1 MIAHR
6 WERNPK
12 DVGDQALMRGFGTA
26 VPRYTL
32 RGMLLSINLGF
43 CRNHR

>member
-6 WERNPK
+6 WEPDLK

-26 VPRYTL
+26 VPRLASAGTTVS
-32 RGMLLSINLGF
+32 RSKKS
-43 CRNHR
+43 

>member
-6 WERNPK
+6 WEPDLK

-26 VPRYTL
+26 VPRCTL
-32 RGMLLSINLGF
+32 RGMLLSILGL